1 MDYNQNIY
9 DVFNYRKNNL
19 ILDKSI
25 DDLLI
30 ESRELSEYMELSM
43 MEFRSTCY
51 MEDLVLEA
59 MIYDNFN
66 EEELQSVL
74 EEVQENRNRGIK
86 EKLRDAWEKLK
97 KWIKAVGQ
105 AVRKFFESCRN
116 AIRKAI
122 NTLLGKGTE
131 EKNGDTNK
139 QEVEVVDN
147 PNKKKNQDNKKTK
160 NTDPNVI
167 DVSTTNEKE
176 NKGGDTKALP
186 GGSNQAQLPQPQS
199 EDDRLREKF
208 KKSTLV
214 VDIDDFNDIEVAANK
229 AITAM
234 AKICEPSL
242 YTQGRDAIL
251 KAVGLNHPGG
261 AYNLMRSYFMKGDA
275 SRKIP
280 VRNLDPVKIR
290 NIINNSDKY
299 ANKIQDIDNKC
310 ILRFGTIINNFRDN
324 GETNYADTANFGLSL
339 LNSLSREA
347 VHFLRLQIQV
357 YTKVMTQVIKGNSNP
372 EENK

>member
-59 MIYDNFN
+59 MMYDNFN

-86 EKLRDAWEKLK
+86 EKLRDAWEKIK
-97 KWIKAVGQ
+97 KWIKAIGQ

-131 EKNGDTNK
+131 EKNGDMNK
-139 QEVEVVDN
+139 QEIEVVDN

-176 NKGGDTKALP
+176 NKGGGTKALP
-186 GGSNQAQLPQPQS
+186 GGNQAQLPPPQS
-199 EDDRLREKF
+199 EDDKLREKF
-208 KKSTLV
+208 KQSNLV
-214 VDIDDFNDIEVAANK
+214 VDIDDFADLETASRK
-229 AITAM
+229 AIETIS
-234 AKICEPSL
+234 KLTHSNIYEG
-242 YTQGRDAIL
+242 GREAIL
-251 KAVGLNHPGG
+251 KAVGLDHPGG
-261 AYNLMRSYFMKGDA
+261 AYNLMRSYFMKSWD
-275 SRKIP
+275 SKKVP

-290 NIINNSDKY
+290 NIINKSDDY
-299 ANKIQDIDNKC
+299 ANFIQDIETKC
-310 ILRFGTIINNFRDN
+310 VLGFGRVINGQFPD
-324 GETNYADTANFGLSL
+324 AVNFGLNVMNGL
-339 LNSLSREA
+339 VHEA

-357 YTKVMTQVIKGNSNP
+357 YTKVMTRVLKGNENS
-372 EENK
+372 EEKK

>member
-122 NTLLGKGTE
+122 NTLLGKGTD
-131 EKNGDTNK
+131 EKTK
-139 QEVEVVDN
+139 QEIEVVDN

-310 ILRFGTIINNFRDN
+310 ILRFGTIVNNFRDN